1 MTEEPGRTWDGHPI
15 SPTPPTGAMIV
26 VIRQTPSGPEYLLLH
41 RAHHGP
47 EYEGPWAWG
56 PPSGARYP
64 REDIDRC
71 AARELFEET
80 GITANPR
87 AVEGIGGDWPVYV
100 HQAPA
105 ETAVHISAEHDKY
118 RWLPFE
124 EAAARI
130 RPEIVRDAFSATAQA
145 LEEQTS

>member
-1 MTEEPGRTWDGHPI
+1 MTEEQGRTWDGQPI

-26 VIRQTPSGPEYLLLH
+26 VFRQTPCGPEYLLLH

-64 REDIDRC
+64 GEDIDRC
-71 AARELFEET
+71 AARELLEET
-80 GITANPR
+80 GITADPR
-87 AVEGIGGDWPVYV
+87 AVEGIGGNWPVYV
-100 HQAPA
+100 YQTPA
-105 ETAVHISAEHDKY
+105 ETVVHLSAEHDKY
-118 RWLPFE
+118 RWLPFA

-130 RPEIVRDAFSATAQA
+130 KPEIVRDAFNATVQA